1 MSYSIPAAYDL
12 FIDNQPHK
20 AVSVERLTCVSPLT
34 GQVLTTVPDA
44 GAADVDAA
52 VQAAARAFP
61 KWSETPAR
69 VRQKLLDAF
78 ADELVAEADRIA
90 WLETANTG
98 KPWRESHAN
107 VLTAAERLR
116 YYAGTCRALEG
127 GSLPVSRDVISLGE
141 RTPLGV
147 IGIIGAWNFPLNMFV
162 GKLAPAI
169 ATGNTVVYKPADAT
183 PITTLEIA
191 AIAARVL
198 PPGVINVVTGRGE
211 STGAALVAHPGV
223 RKITVTGSTETGRR
237 VMQGASH
244 TLKRLTLELG
254 GKNAQIVFPDA
265 DLDRAAQGI
274 LLGAFLNQGQV
285 CTAGS
290 RIFAHADIAADLK
303 ARLLALL
310 PQLKLGDPFDKT
322 TELGALIS
330 AQHVARVR
338 DYIALG
344 TAEGARIIYGGEP
357 ARVAAYP
364 DGLFL
369 QPTLFDQVR
378 PDMRIAQEEI
388 FGPVALF
395 FEWTDEAEM
404 LAAANGVEQGLAAGV
419 WTSSLSRAHSTARAL
434 GVGRV
439 WVNCYNLFPSGA
451 AFGGSKASGF
461 GREDAFETMFDF
473 TEVKNIIIDT
483 AASYRKFY
491 A

>member
-1 MSYSIPAAYDL
+1 
-12 FIDNQPHK
+12 
-20 AVSVERLTCVSPLT
+20 
-34 GQVLTTVPDA
+34 
-44 GAADVDAA
+44 
-52 VQAAARAFP
+52 
-61 KWSETPAR
+61 
-69 VRQKLLDAF
+69 
-78 ADELVAEADRIA
+78 
-90 WLETANTG
+90 
-98 KPWRESHAN
+98 
-107 VLTAAERLR
+107 
-116 YYAGTCRALEG
+116 
-127 GSLPVSRDVISLGE
+127 
-141 RTPLGV
+141 
-147 IGIIGAWNFPLNMFV
+147 MFV